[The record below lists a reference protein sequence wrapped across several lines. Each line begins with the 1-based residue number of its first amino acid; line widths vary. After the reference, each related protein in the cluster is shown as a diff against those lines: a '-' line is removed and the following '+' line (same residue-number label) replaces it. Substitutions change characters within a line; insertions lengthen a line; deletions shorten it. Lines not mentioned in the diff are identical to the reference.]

1 MRWGQVFGFFLA
13 SDENEEVV
21 VFQVGI
27 PRGVEKW
34 KFDLPALFCKV
45 VCDVWCDKEETGLWF
60 VRPECPGLSEHLGS
74 NTDLGFYRKFVLPPV
89 CFYFDHRVELL
100 AV

>member
-1 MRWGQVFGFFLA
+1 LA
-13 SDENEEVV
+13 GDENEEVV

-45 VCDVWCDKEETGLWF
+45 VCDVWCDKEETG
-60 VRPECPGLSEHLGS
+60 CCS
-74 NTDLGFYRKFVLPPV
+74 
-89 CFYFDHRVELL
+89 
-100 AV
+100 